1 MTRIAKGAGNVVH
14 TVRADDTSRTDC
26 GRQRLGM
33 HTVYA
38 GEEYLYGGP
47 CNACMNYTARRP
59 ARTDAERWIRE
70 ARPITSPTRDAMRS
84 AMAHPVRSAN
94 PAAMPAKVAAAI
106 LANPAVTDARVID
119 AAHEAYDSGNPVHRS
134 EKKRNARLDSMEAG
148 TVTAV
153 SHDDTGDTLAEWRG
167 CVVGARFTFA
177 EDARTFLAGD
187 RSERPESC
195 RLEFG
200 GYGACVRQAS
210 HGGQC
215 ADAHG
220 HRFSGQ
226 RRTTM
231 AEYLAMRA
239 DAMERHPAGKGRTLR
254 DHRMDSERAADGSE
268 RPPASVLDAFQ
279 RRGYTVRR
287 ASRVRFGW
295 LVMAYR
301 PLGLKDNGTYSYV
314 VGSIG
319 ESDREWYAGHYSVNP
334 GTADAN
340 FRERLS

>member
-1 MTRIAKGAGNVVH
+1 MTHTTRVAKGAGNVVH

-26 GRQRLGM
+26 GRQRLGL

-38 GEEYLYGGP
+38 GEEYLYNGP
-47 CNACMNYTARRP
+47 CGACMNYASRRP
-59 ARTDAERWIRE
+59 ARNDAERWIRE
-70 ARPITSPTRDAMRS
+70 AS
-84 AMAHPVRSAN
+84 AAPR
-94 PAAMPAKVAAAI
+94 MPARVAEAI

-119 AAHEAYDSGNPVHRS
+119 DAQEAVSYDHANPVHRA
-134 EKKRNARLDSMEAG
+134 EKVRNARLDSA
-148 TVTAV
+148 AV
-153 SHDDTGDTLAEWRG
+153 SLAYDAGSVTVVSRDDTGDVLAEWRG
-167 CVVGARFTFA
+167 CIVGARFTFA

-187 RSERPESC
+187 RSVRPTPC

-200 GYGACVRQAS
+200 GYGACIRQAS

-220 HRFSGQ
+220 HRFAGA
-226 RRTTM
+226 RRTTT

-254 DHRMDSERAADGSE
+254 DHRADSERAADGSE
-268 RPPASVLDAFQ
+268 RPPASVIDAFT

-287 ASRVRFGW
+287 AARVRFGW

-301 PLGLKDNGTYSYV
+301 PHGLKDNGTYTYV

-319 ESDREWYAGHYSVNP
+319 EADREWCAGHYSVNP